1 MATPAPASPVIDP
14 ELPAPLSMGAV
25 LRIAMMR
32 RLWYAQTI
40 SVFGDFL
47 ALFAVISVLT
57 FRLHANA
64 QQVTGVQ
71 IAYLLP
77 IAVLG
82 VLAGVFVDRWPL
94 KPTMVGSDVIRAGL
108 VLLLLVAA
116 HIWQFYLILAAISVV
131 SSFFSPAQGVAI
143 RSAVPLH
150 GLRSAN
156 ALIQQVMFGM
166 RIIGPA
172 AAAFLV
178 ASFGAS
184 SCYLADSL
192 SFVASALLILSVP
205 FVQPINAGASVA
217 QTPNSSSTSSAIG
230 RVWQDA
236 KQGLS
241 FIFHHAGL
249 LFVTLALAS
258 GMFVLGCFGPL
269 IAVYVRED
277 LHAATRIF
285 GIASAL
291 IGIGMLVGTNF
302 VSTFAKRLT
311 NEALVFLGL
320 GGIAFGLVFLAV
332 FTQIWTTFLGDF
344 LIGLAVAGIVIPA
357 QTMMQQETP
366 PAMLGRIG
374 SAFMSLIFTA
384 QIAGLVLSGF
394 LAKQFGI
401 RHVFGLCA
409 VALVLL
415 VAIGYFWKKRPP
427 TAAPEP
433 LPPQV
438 TATK

>member
-1 MATPAPASPVIDP
+1 MATPASAAPVIDP

-57 FRLHANA
+57 FHLHANA
-64 QQVTGVQ
+64 QQITGVQ
-71 IAYLLP
+71 IAYVLP
-77 IAVLG
+77 ITLG
-82 VLAGVFVDRWPL
+82 VFAGVFVDRWPL
-94 KPTMVGSDVIRAGL
+94 KATMVGSDAIRAGL
-108 VLLLLVAA
+108 VLLLVVANQL
-116 HIWQFYLILAAISVV
+116 WQFYLILAAISAV
-131 SSFFSPAQGVAI
+131 SCFFAPAQGVAI

-178 ASFGAS
+178 ASFGAN
-184 SCYLADSL
+184 SCYLADSV
-192 SFVASALLILSVP
+192 SFVISALLILSVP
-205 FVQPINAGASVA
+205 FAEPVNSRKAAPAT
-217 QTPNSSSTSSAIG
+217 TPPSSTSSAIL

-236 KQGLS
+236 KEGLS
-241 FIFHHAGL
+241 FIFRHAGL
-249 LFVTLALAS
+249 LFVILALAS
-258 GMFVLGCFGPL
+258 AMFVLGCFGPL

-277 LHAATRIF
+277 LHATTGVF

-291 IGIGMLVGTNF
+291 IGVGMLAGVNL
-302 VSTFAKRLT
+302 VSTIAKRLT
-311 NEALVFLGL
+311 NESLVFLGL
-320 GGIAFGLVFLAV
+320 GGIGLGLFFLFV
-332 FTQIWTTFLGDF
+332 FTLIWTTFLGDF
-344 LIGLAVAGIVIPA
+344 LIGLAVAAILIPA

-374 SAFMSLIFTA
+374 SAFMSVISTA
-384 QIAGLVLSGF
+384 QIVGLLLSGF
-394 LAKQFGI
+394 LAKEIGV
-401 RHVFGLCA
+401 RHVFALCA
-409 VALVLL
+409 VVLALL
-415 VAIGYFWKKRPP
+415 VGAGYLWKKPARD
-427 TAAPEP
+427 AAETRGEP
-433 LPPQV
+433 
-438 TATK
+438 AAS

>member
-1 MATPAPASPVIDP
+1 MGSPATVAPVIDP

-25 LRIAMMR
+25 LRITMMR

-57 FRLHANA
+57 FRIHANA
-64 QQVTGVQ
+64 QQITGVQ
-71 IAYLLP
+71 IAYVLP
-77 IAVLG
+77 ITLG
-82 VLAGVFVDRWPL
+82 VFAGVFVDRWPL
-94 KPTMVGSDVIRAGL
+94 KATMVGSDSIRAGL
-108 VLLLLVAA
+108 ILLLLVATKL
-116 HIWQFYLILAAISVV
+116 WQFYTILAAISAV
-131 SSFFSPAQGVAI
+131 SCFFAPAQGVAI

-184 SCYLADSL
+184 SCYLADSV
-192 SFVASALLILSVP
+192 SFIISALLILSVP
-205 FVQPINAGASVA
+205 FVQPVDASKAAVGTA
-217 QTPNSSSTSSAIG
+217 SSSSASSAIL

-249 LFVTLALAS
+249 LFVILALAS
-258 GMFVLGCFGPL
+258 AMFVLGCFGPL

-277 LHAATRIF
+277 LHATTGVF

-291 IGIGMLVGTNF
+291 IGVGMLVGINF
-302 VSTFAKRLT
+302 VSTVAKRLS
-311 NEALVFLGL
+311 NESLVFLGL
-320 GGIAFGLVFLAV
+320 GGIGLGLVFLCI

-344 LIGLAVAGIVIPA
+344 LIGLAVAAILIPA

-374 SAFMSLIFTA
+374 SAFMSVISTA
-384 QIAGLVLSGF
+384 QIVGLVLSGF
-394 LAKQFGI
+394 LAKELGV
-401 RHVFGLCA
+401 RHVFALCT
-409 VALVLL
+409 VVLVLL
-415 VAIGYFWKKRPP
+415 VGAGYFWKKSPRSAVEGPGE
-427 TAAPEP
+427 TAAG
-433 LPPQV
+433 
-438 TATK
+438 

>member
-1 MATPAPASPVIDP
+1 
-14 ELPAPLSMGAV
+14 MGAV

-47 ALFAVISVLT
+47 ALYAVISVLT
-57 FRLHANA
+57 FHLHANA
-64 QQVTGVQ
+64 QQITGVQ

-77 IAVLG
+77 IAFLG

-94 KPTMVGSDVIRAGL
+94 KPTMVGSDVIRSGL

-116 HIWQFYLILAAISVV
+116 QPWQFYLILAAISMV

-178 ASFGAS
+178 ASFGAN

-205 FVQPINAGASVA
+205 FVQPINAGAPA
-217 QTPNSSSTSSAIG
+217 AETPTRSTSSAIG

-291 IGIGMLVGTNF
+291 IGVGMLVGTNF

-320 GGIAFGLVFLAV
+320 GGIALGLVFLAV

-366 PAMLGRIG
+366 PAMLGRTG

-394 LAKQFGI
+394 LAKEFGI

-415 VAIGYFWKKRPP
+415 VGIGYLWKKRPSN
-427 TAAPEP
+427 AAPEP
-433 LPPQV
+433 LPAQV

>member
-1 MATPAPASPVIDP
+1 MIDP

-64 QQVTGVQ
+64 QQITGVQ
-71 IAYLLP
+71 IAYVLP
-77 IAVLG
+77 IMFG

-94 KPTMVGSDVIRAGL
+94 KATMVGSDAIRAGL
-108 VLLLLVAA
+108 VLLLLVANQL
-116 HIWQFYLILAAISVV
+116 WQFYLILAAISAV
-131 SSFFSPAQGVAI
+131 SCFFSPAQGVAI

-150 GLRSAN
+150 GLRAAN
-156 ALIQQVMFGM
+156 ALVQQVMFGM

-184 SCYLADSL
+184 SCYLADCV
-192 SFVASALLILSVP
+192 SFIISALLILSVP
-205 FVQPINAGASVA
+205 FVQPVNAS
-217 QTPNSSSTSSAIG
+217 TPAAGTAPSSSTSSAIL
-230 RVWQDA
+230 RVWHDA
-236 KQGLS
+236 KEGMS

-249 LFVTLALAS
+249 LFVSLAMAA

-277 LHAATRIF
+277 LHATTGVF

-291 IGIGMLVGTNF
+291 IGVGMLVGTNL
-302 VSTFAKRLT
+302 VSTIAKRLT
-311 NEALVFLGL
+311 NESLVFLGL
-320 GGIAFGLVFLAV
+320 GGIALGLVFLSV

-344 LIGLAVAGIVIPA
+344 LIGLAVAGILIPA
-357 QTMMQQETP
+357 QTLMQEETP

-374 SAFMSLIFTA
+374 SAFMSLIATA

-394 LAKQFGI
+394 LAKEIGV
-401 RHVFGLCA
+401 RHVFALCA
-409 VALVLL
+409 VVLVLL
-415 VAIGYFWKKRPP
+415 VGVGYVWKKPARSQP
-427 TAAPEP
+427 A
-433 LPPQV
+433 
-438 TATK
+438 

>member
-1 MATPAPASPVIDP
+1 MASPPSASPVIDP

-64 QQVTGVQ
+64 QQVTGLQ

-77 IAVLG
+77 IALLG

-94 KPTMVGSDVIRAGL
+94 KPTMVGSDVTRAGL
-108 VLLLLVAA
+108 VLLLLVANQL
-116 HIWQFYLILAAISVV
+116 WQFYAILAAISVV

-166 RIIGPA
+166 RILGPA

-178 ASFGAS
+178 ASFGPK
-184 SCYLADSL
+184 SCYLADSA
-192 SFVASALLILSVP
+192 SFVGSALLILSVP
-205 FVQPINAGASVA
+205 FVQAINANAPVASSA
-217 QTPNSSSTSSAIG
+217 STSSAIE

-249 LFVTLALAS
+249 LFVTMALAS

-291 IGIGMLVGTNF
+291 IGVGMLVGTNL
-302 VSTFAKRLT
+302 VGTFAKRLKD
-311 NEALVFLGL
+311 EFLVFLGL
-320 GGIAFGLVFLAV
+320 GGIALGLVFLSV
-332 FTQIWTTFLGDF
+332 FALIWTTFLGDF
-344 LIGLAVAGIVIPA
+344 LIGFAVAGIVIPA

-366 PAMLGRIG
+366 PAMMGRIG

-394 LAKQFGI
+394 LAKEFGI

-409 VALVLL
+409 IVLALLIVA
-415 VAIGYFWKKRPP
+415 GYVWKKQAAQPVA
-427 TAAPEP
+427 TAGQTSA
-433 LPPQV
+433 
-438 TATK
+438 

>member
-1 MATPAPASPVIDP
+1 
-14 ELPAPLSMGAV
+14 MGAV

-64 QQVTGVQ
+64 QQVTGLQ

-77 IAVLG
+77 IALLG

-94 KPTMVGSDVIRAGL
+94 KPTMVGSDVTRAGL
-108 VLLLLVAA
+108 VLLLFVANQL
-116 HIWQFYLILAAISVV
+116 WQFYAILAAISVV

-166 RIIGPA
+166 RILGPA

-178 ASFGAS
+178 ASFGPK
-184 SCYLADSL
+184 SCYLADSA
-192 SFVASALLILSVP
+192 SFVGSALLILSVP
-205 FVQPINAGASVA
+205 FVQAINANAPVA
-217 QTPNSSSTSSAIG
+217 PSPSTSSAIG

-249 LFVTLALAS
+249 LFVTMALAS

-291 IGIGMLVGTNF
+291 IGVGMLVGTNL
-302 VSTFAKRLT
+302 VGTFAKRLKD
-311 NEALVFLGL
+311 EFLVFLGL
-320 GGIAFGLVFLAV
+320 GGIALGLVFLSV
-332 FTQIWTTFLGDF
+332 FALIWTTFLGDF
-344 LIGLAVAGIVIPA
+344 LIGFAVAGIVIPA

-366 PAMLGRIG
+366 PAMMGRIG

-394 LAKQFGI
+394 LAKEFGI

-409 VALVLL
+409 IVLALLIVA
-415 VAIGYFWKKRPP
+415 GYVWKKQAAQPVA
-427 TAAPEP
+427 TAGQTSA
-433 LPPQV
+433 
-438 TATK
+438 

>member
-1 MATPAPASPVIDP
+1 
-14 ELPAPLSMGAV
+14 MGAV
-25 LRIAMMR
+25 LRIALMR

-64 QQVTGVQ
+64 QQITGVQ
-71 IAYLLP
+71 IAYVLP
-77 IAVLG
+77 ITLG

-94 KPTMVGSDVIRAGL
+94 KATMVGSDAIRAGL
-108 VLLLLVAA
+108 VLLLLVANQL
-116 HIWQFYLILAAISVV
+116 WQFYLILATISGV
-131 SSFFSPAQGVAI
+131 SCFFAPAQGVAI

-150 GLRSAN
+150 GMRSAN

-184 SCYLADSL
+184 SCYLADCV
-192 SFVASALLILSVP
+192 SFIVSALLILSVP
-205 FVQPINAGASVA
+205 FVQPVRAS
-217 QTPNSSSTSSAIG
+217 TPAVERAPSSSTSSAILG
-230 RVWQDA
+230 VWQDA

-249 LFVTLALAS
+249 LFVSLAMAA
-258 GMFVLGCFGPL
+258 GMFILGCFGPL

-277 LHAATRIF
+277 LHATTGVF

-291 IGIGMLVGTNF
+291 IGVGMLVGTNF
-302 VSTFAKRLT
+302 VSTVAKRLT
-311 NEALVFLGL
+311 NESLVFLGL
-320 GGIAFGLVFLAV
+320 GGIGLGLVFLSV
-332 FTQIWTTFLGDF
+332 FTQVWTTFLGDF
-344 LIGLAVAGIVIPA
+344 LIGLAVAGILIPA
-357 QTMMQQETP
+357 QTMMQEETP

-374 SAFMSLIFTA
+374 SAFMSLIATA

-394 LAKQFGI
+394 LAKEIGV
-401 RHVFGLCA
+401 RHVFALCA
-409 VALVLL
+409 VVLVLL
-415 VAIGYFWKKRPP
+415 VGLGYLWKKQRGTP
-427 TAAPEP
+427 
-433 LPPQV
+433 
-438 TATK
+438 

>member
-1 MATPAPASPVIDP
+1 MALPAPTSAVIDP
-14 ELPAPLSMGAV
+14 ELPAPLSMRAV

-64 QQVTGVQ
+64 QQITGVQ
-71 IAYLLP
+71 IAYVLP
-77 IAVLG
+77 ITLG

-94 KPTMVGSDVIRAGL
+94 KATMVGSDAIRAGL
-108 VLLLLVAA
+108 VLLLLVATQL
-116 HIWQFYLILAAISVV
+116 WEFYIILAAISAV
-131 SSFFSPAQGVAI
+131 SCFFAPAQGVAI

-178 ASFGAS
+178 AAVGAS
-184 SCYLADSL
+184 SCYVADSL
-192 SFVASALLILSVP
+192 SFISSALLILSVP
-205 FVQPINAGASVA
+205 FAQPVNASAPARERAPS
-217 QTPNSSSTSSAIG
+217 PSTSSAIF

-249 LFVTLALAS
+249 LFVSLAMAA

-277 LHAATRIF
+277 LHASTGVF

-291 IGIGMLVGTNF
+291 IGVGMLVGTNF
-302 VSTFAKRLT
+302 VSTVAKRLT
-311 NEALVFLGL
+311 NESLVFLGL
-320 GGIAFGLVFLAV
+320 GGIGLGLVFLSV

-344 LIGLAVAGIVIPA
+344 LIGLAVAGILIPA

-366 PAMLGRIG
+366 AAMLGRIG
-374 SAFMSLIFTA
+374 SAFMSVISTA

-394 LAKQFGI
+394 LAKEIGV
-401 RHVFGLCA
+401 RHVFALCA
-409 VALVLL
+409 VVLVLL
-415 VAIGYFWKKRPP
+415 VGVGYVWKKPP
-427 TAAPEP
+427 RIEAA
-433 LPPQV
+433 
-438 TATK
+438 

>member
-1 MATPAPASPVIDP
+1 MASPPSASPVIDP

-64 QQVTGVQ
+64 QQVTGLQ

-77 IAVLG
+77 IALLG

-94 KPTMVGSDVIRAGL
+94 KPTMVGSDVTRAGL
-108 VLLLLVAA
+108 VLLLFVANQL
-116 HIWQFYLILAAISVV
+116 WQFYAILAAISVV

-166 RIIGPA
+166 RILGPA

-178 ASFGAS
+178 ASFGPK
-184 SCYLADSL
+184 SCYLADSA
-192 SFVASALLILSVP
+192 SFVGSALLILSVP
-205 FVQPINAGASVA
+205 FVQAINANAPVA
-217 QTPNSSSTSSAIG
+217 PSPSTSSAIG

-249 LFVTLALAS
+249 LFVTMALAS

-291 IGIGMLVGTNF
+291 IGVGMLVGTNL
-302 VSTFAKRLT
+302 VGTFAKRLKD
-311 NEALVFLGL
+311 EFLVFLGL
-320 GGIAFGLVFLAV
+320 GGIALGLVFLSV
-332 FTQIWTTFLGDF
+332 FALIWTTFLGDF
-344 LIGLAVAGIVIPA
+344 LIGFAVAGIVIPA

-366 PAMLGRIG
+366 PAMMGRIG

-394 LAKQFGI
+394 LAKEFGI

-409 VALVLL
+409 IVLALLIVA
-415 VAIGYFWKKRPP
+415 GYVWKKQAAQPVA
-427 TAAPEP
+427 TAGQTSA
-433 LPPQV
+433 
-438 TATK
+438 

>member
-1 MATPAPASPVIDP
+1 MASPAPAAPVIDP

-57 FRLHANA
+57 FHFHANA
-64 QQVTGVQ
+64 QQITGVQ

-77 IAVLG
+77 IALLG

-94 KPTMVGSDVIRAGL
+94 KPTMVGSDLIRAGL
-108 VLLLLVAA
+108 VLLLLVATQV
-116 HIWQFYLILAAISVV
+116 WQFCCILAAISVV

-178 ASFGAS
+178 ASFGPN
-184 SCYLADSL
+184 SCYLADSV
-192 SFVASALLILSVP
+192 SFIGSALLIFSVP
-205 FVQPINAGASVA
+205 FVQPINAGAVA
-217 QTPNSSSTSSAIG
+217 AQKAPTPSTSSAVG

-236 KQGLS
+236 KQGIS

-258 GMFVLGCFGPL
+258 GMFILGCFGPL

-291 IGIGMLVGTNF
+291 IGVGMLVGTNL
-302 VSTFAKRLT
+302 VTSFAKGLKD
-311 NEALVFLGL
+311 EFLVFLGL
-320 GGIAFGLVFLAV
+320 GGIALGLVFLFV
-332 FTQIWTTFLGDF
+332 FTQVWTTFVGDF
-344 LIGLAVAGIVIPA
+344 LIGFAVAGIVIPA
-357 QTMMQQETP
+357 QTMMQKETP
-366 PAMLGRIG
+366 PAMMGRIG

-384 QIAGLVLSGF
+384 QIAGLILSGL
-394 LAKQFGI
+394 LAKEFGV

-409 VALVLL
+409 IVLVLL
-415 VAIGYFWKKRPP
+415 VGVGYLWKKLAGKAVE
-427 TAAPEP
+427 TTSQAP
-433 LPPQV
+433 
-438 TATK
+438 A

>member
-1 MATPAPASPVIDP
+1 
-14 ELPAPLSMGAV
+14 MGAV
-25 LRIAMMR
+25 LRIPMMR

-64 QQVTGVQ
+64 QQVTTVQ

-77 IAVLG
+77 IALLG

-94 KPTMVGSDVIRAGL
+94 KPTMVASDVIRAGL
-108 VLLLLVAA
+108 VLLLLVATQL
-116 HIWQFYLILAAISVV
+116 WQFYVILAAISVV

-172 AAAFLV
+172 VAAFLV
-178 ASFGAS
+178 GSFGAN
-184 SCYLADSL
+184 SCYLADSV
-192 SFVASALLILSVP
+192 SFICSALLILSLP
-205 FVQPINAGASVA
+205 FVQPVNAG
-217 QTPNSSSTSSAIG
+217 TPAAEKAASSSASSAIG

-241 FIFHHAGL
+241 FIFHHSGL

-258 GMFVLGCFGPL
+258 GMFILGCFGPL

-277 LHAATRIF
+277 LHAATRVF

-291 IGIGMLVGTNF
+291 IGVGMLVGTNF
-302 VSTFAKRLT
+302 VSTFAKHLT
-311 NEALVFLGL
+311 NETLVFLGL
-320 GGIAFGLVFLAV
+320 GGIAFGLVFLSL
-332 FTQIWTTFLGDF
+332 FTRVWTTFFGDF

-384 QIAGLVLSGF
+384 QIAGLILSGF
-394 LAKQFGI
+394 LAKEFGV

-409 VALVLL
+409 VVLVLL
-415 VAIGYFWKKRPP
+415 VMVGYIWKKPRPN
-427 TAAPEP
+427 APANLSTNP
-433 LPPQV
+433 G
-438 TATK
+438 

>member
-1 MATPAPASPVIDP
+1 MAVPARAITVIDP

-25 LRIAMMR
+25 LRITMMR

-57 FRLHANA
+57 FHLHANA
-64 QQVTGVQ
+64 QQITGVQ
-71 IAYLLP
+71 IAYVLP
-77 IAVLG
+77 ITLG

-94 KPTMVGSDVIRAGL
+94 KATMVGSDAIRAGL
-108 VLLLLVAA
+108 VLLLLVASQL
-116 HIWQFYLILAAISVV
+116 WQFYIILAAISAV
-131 SSFFSPAQGVAI
+131 SCFFAPAQGVAI

-178 ASFGAS
+178 ASFGAN
-184 SCYLADSL
+184 SCYLADCV
-192 SFVASALLILSVP
+192 SFIISALLILSVP
-205 FVQPINAGASVA
+205 FLERINARKPAA
-217 QTPNSSSTSSAIG
+217 ETAPASSTSSAVV

-236 KQGLS
+236 NEGLS

-249 LFVTLALAS
+249 LFVSLALAS

-277 LHAATRIF
+277 VHATTGVF

-291 IGIGMLVGTNF
+291 IGVGMLVGTNF
-302 VSTFAKRLT
+302 VSTVAKRLT
-311 NEALVFLGL
+311 SESLVFLGL
-320 GGIAFGLVFLAV
+320 GGIALGLVFLSI

-344 LIGLAVAGIVIPA
+344 LIGLAVAAILIPA

-374 SAFMSLIFTA
+374 SAFMSLISTA

-394 LAKQFGI
+394 LANQVGV
-401 RHVFGLCA
+401 RHVFALCA
-409 VALVLL
+409 VVLVLL
-415 VAIGYFWKKRPP
+415 VGVGYVWKKPSRNAVEAGGE
-427 TAAPEP
+427 TAAS
-433 LPPQV
+433 
-438 TATK
+438 